1 MPSHHVRSY
10 PLGFICALAALA
22 LACAGT
28 ARGGHAE
35 SGDITISHAVVSL
48 PPPSTPAPGFLV
60 LENRGAAPDTLLAI
74 DSPDADS
81 VTLHTVVGGQ
91 MEPVSMVAVPTYG
104 KVRFAPGGYHVM
116 IAGLHT
122 PLAAGDTVK
131 LALHFAHAGRVLVR
145 AVALRYSE
153 AVSELR

>member
-1 MPSHHVRSY
+1 VSPHHVRRCS
-10 PLGFICALAALA
+10 PALACALAALA
-22 LACAGT
+22 FACARA

-35 SGDITISHAVVSL
+35 SGDIAVSHAVVSL

-60 LENRGAAPDTLLAI
+60 LENRGSAPDTLLAV

-91 MEPVSMVAVPTYG
+91 MEPVAMVAVPTYG
-104 KVRFAPGGYHVM
+104 RVRFAPGGYHLM
-116 IAGLHT
+116 IGGLHQ
-122 PLAAGDTVK
+122 PLAAGDTVR
-131 LALHFAHAGRVLVR
+131 LALHFARAGRVLVR

-153 AVSELR
+153 AVGEVP